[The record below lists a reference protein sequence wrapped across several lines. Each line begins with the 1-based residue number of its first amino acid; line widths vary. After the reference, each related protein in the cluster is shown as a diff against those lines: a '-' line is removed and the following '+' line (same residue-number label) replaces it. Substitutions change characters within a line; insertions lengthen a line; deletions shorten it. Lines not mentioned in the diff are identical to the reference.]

1 MAQITINGISF
12 DPDQPTPMAA
22 AAAPMAADAAS
33 SNYILVQT
41 SAPLTREQREQME
54 KLGAYVLEYVPENTY
69 ICRYEPNDLHVIRD
83 LPFVRWANVYM
94 RGFKIAPKLAGFD
107 DSTKVRIMEEV
118 VARPVA
124 EVATNRTP
132 KTVDITLHSNAKAED
147 VARKIAEA
155 AGVNAEDVKVGRH
168 KVRLT
173 VQRHRLQAVANIDE
187 VKQIQEAPEF
197 KLHNDVARTILR
209 LQNSTAGGAT
219 QFEGDGELV
228 AIADTGFDTGSTT
241 NVHPAFTGRVVKL
254 YALGRPGK
262 ANDPDGHGTHVAGS
276 AVGDGDSTALG
287 LKIRGTAPKAKL
299 LLQSVLDLFGSLGGL
314 PDDLTDLFS
323 QAYQDGARIHT
334 NSWGSTRGDGS
345 YDANARELDDFVWTN
360 RDAVIC
366 FAAGNEARDGDSDGQ
381 IDPNSVTPPGTAKNC
396 ITVGATENDR
406 PNFALTYGQGWPS
419 EFPVAPIASDKVA
432 DNPDGMVAFS
442 SRGPVSGRRVKPDVV
457 APGTYIL
464 STRSRS
470 TKSKG
475 WALSADPLYFYEGG
489 TSMATPL
496 VAGCAAVARE
506 ILRKTKGIPSPSAA
520 LVKAILVNGA
530 TRISGQYSPPEVG
543 LIPNSDEGFGRVD
556 MANVLAGAPGV
567 LHLEDESQQM
577 DTGDESKVSVTIAA
591 SQTQLKATLV
601 WTDAP
606 GDALQNDLD
615 LIVRA
620 SDGTECH
627 GNVPFGDPSFDRV
640 NNVEQVVWDKPPA
653 GKFDVIVRAF
663 RVTQAPQT
671 FALIVRAS

>member
-132 KTVDITLHSNAKAED
+132 KTVDITLHSNANAED

-219 QFEGDGELV
+219 QFE
-228 AIADTGFDTGSTT
+228 
-241 NVHPAFTGRVVKL
+241 
-254 YALGRPGK
+254 
-262 ANDPDGHGTHVAGS
+262 
-276 AVGDGDSTALG
+276 GDSTALG

-360 RDAVIC
+360 RDAVIR

-406 PNFALTYGQGWPS
+406 PNFALTYGQ
-419 EFPVAPIASDKVA
+419 
-432 DNPDGMVAFS
+432 
-442 SRGPVSGRRVKPDVV
+442 
-457 APGTYIL
+457 
-464 STRSRS
+464 
-470 TKSKG
+470 
-475 WALSADPLYFYEGG
+475 
-489 TSMATPL
+489 
-496 VAGCAAVARE
+496 
-506 ILRKTKGIPSPSAA
+506 
-520 LVKAILVNGA
+520 
-530 TRISGQYSPPEVG
+530 YSPPEV
-543 LIPNSDEGFGRVD
+543 
-556 MANVLAGAPGV
+556 
-567 LHLEDESQQM
+567 
-577 DTGDESKVSVTIAA
+577 
-591 SQTQLKATLV
+591 
-601 WTDAP
+601 
-606 GDALQNDLD
+606 
-615 LIVRA
+615 
-620 SDGTECH
+620 
-627 GNVPFGDPSFDRV
+627 
-640 NNVEQVVWDKPPA
+640 
-653 GKFDVIVRAF
+653 
-663 RVTQAPQT
+663 
-671 FALIVRAS
+671 